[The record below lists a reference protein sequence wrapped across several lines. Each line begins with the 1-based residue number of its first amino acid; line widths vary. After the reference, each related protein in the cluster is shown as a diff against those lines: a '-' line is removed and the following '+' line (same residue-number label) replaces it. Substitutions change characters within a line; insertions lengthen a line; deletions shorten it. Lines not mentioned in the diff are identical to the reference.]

1 MYKFQGWRAALAGT
15 AVIAGLAL
23 PAVAAGPASAATA
36 GGGGHGLR
44 PELITET
51 MSPKTPNGVV
61 NMYGP
66 IRGRDGTDKTV
77 SNTLDVFVFTRG
89 TVTIRHTNVSNVAPK
104 INFRACTATV
114 FATGQLADPRGN
126 RGLPARVRLRHIHL
140 PRVRCAPAPQEREL
154 QHEPECPAGVL
165 RRLDRG
171 DRPRHQRV
179 MQPA

>member
-1 MYKFQGWRAALAGT
+1 MRKFQGWRAALAGA

-23 PAVAAGPASAATA
+23 PAVAAGPASAANA

-114 FATGQLADPRGN
+114 SATGHWLIPGGTRAY
-126 RGLPARVRLRHIHL
+126 RHAFGFGTFTFREFAVL
-140 PRVRCAPAPQEREL
+140 PRHKNGSCNTNPNA
-154 QHEPECPAGVL
+154 
-165 RRLDRG
+165 
-171 DRPRHQRV
+171 
-179 MQPA
+179 QPVYFALLIVGTGRATNG